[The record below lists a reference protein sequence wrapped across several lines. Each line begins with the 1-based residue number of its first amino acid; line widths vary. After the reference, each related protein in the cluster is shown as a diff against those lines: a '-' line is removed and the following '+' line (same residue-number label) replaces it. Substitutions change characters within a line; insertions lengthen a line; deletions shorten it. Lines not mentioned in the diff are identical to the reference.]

1 MRFIINIATA
11 AVEHEEK
18 SGLLTALG
26 IDWKLLLVQAAS
38 FLLLVW
44 LLGKFVY
51 PHIIKAIEDRRKA
64 IEEGLSHAKKAD
76 EELKKAEAKVAELLE
91 KARSEAD
98 EIIAHG
104 QKEAAAMVAVAEEN
118 ADRRAERI
126 VADAQAQIQSDVQK
140 AREALRRE
148 TISLVAEATEAVIG
162 EKIDSKKDAGLIERA
177 LKKEQA

>member
-1 MRFIINIATA
+1 MSFITNIATA
-11 AVEHEEK
+11 AVEHEQK
-18 SGLLTALG
+18 SSLLTALG
-26 IDWKLLLVQAAS
+26 IDWKLLIVQAVS

-64 IEEGLSHAKKAD
+64 IEEGLSYAKKAD
-76 EELKKAEAKVAELLE
+76 AELKKAEAKVAELLE
-91 KARSEAD
+91 QARAEAD
-98 EIIAHG
+98 GIIAHG

-118 ADRRAERI
+118 AARRAERI

-140 AREALRRE
+140 ARAALRQE
-148 TISLVAEATEAVIG
+148 TIGLVAEATEAIIG
-162 EKIDSKKDAGLIERA
+162 EKLDGKKDTDLIERA